1 MSLSA
6 RIDRRMAL
14 RLGAAAGLSA
24 ALMPRLAWA
33 VAQSAALSKVSALVD
48 RWVGIGKFPGMVASV
63 GTAGREATFVA
74 RGAQGFDDGTPMG
87 PDSLFRIYSMTKP
100 ITGLMAMQLVEQ
112 GRIALDQPLADI
124 LPAWRT
130 MQVQDRYDG
139 PLDRV
144 HPAPRPITMRH
155 LVTHTSGIGYSI
167 VQTGPIHDAYVR
179 QGLVPGRISRIE
191 VPGLTYGPTVKGLD
205 HFADRLAALPLVAD
219 PGTRWSYSMGLDV
232 MGRVIEVVTGKS
244 FDAYLS
250 ESLFG
255 PAGMAS
261 TMFTVPRTQARRLTT
276 NYGALGGVLVP
287 IDPPETSVYLDPP
300 AFPFGGSGLVSTP
313 RDYDRFLRLLAQGGM
328 IDGRRVLSERAVAM
342 GTSNLLPP
350 AADRSH
356 MIGGPAAF
364 GAGGRIGL
372 GAEAGIFGWSGAA
385 GTVGMVDMIH
395 ALRSQLF
402 VQFMPSD
409 ALPLLPEFQT
419 ALKADVMALLEKPA

>member
-1 MSLSA
+1 MSLPA
-6 RIDRRMAL
+6 LIDRRMAL
-14 RLGAAAGLSA
+14 RLGAAAGLGA
-24 ALMPRLAWA
+24 AVMPRLAWA
-33 VAQSAALSKVSALVD
+33 VEQPAALPKVSALVD

-63 GTAGREATFVA
+63 GMAGREATFVA

-100 ITGLMAMQLVEQ
+100 ITGLMAMQLVEE
-112 GRIALDQPLADI
+112 GRLSLDQPLADI

-139 PLDRV
+139 LLNRV

-191 VPGLTYGPTVKGLD
+191 VPGLTYGPTVHGLG

-244 FDAYLS
+244 FDTYLA
-250 ESLFG
+250 EALFG

-261 TMFTVPRTQARRLTT
+261 TTFTVPRAQARRLTT

-287 IDPPETSVYLDPP
+287 IDPPESSVYLDPP

-313 RDYDRFLRLLAQGGM
+313 RDYDRFLRLLAQGGV
-328 IDGRRVLSERAVAM
+328 IDGRRVLSQRAVAV
-342 GTSNLLPP
+342 GTSNLLPDG
-350 AADRSH
+350 ADRSH

-372 GAEAGIFGWSGAA
+372 GVEAGIFGWSGAA
-385 GTVGMVDMIH
+385 GTVGMVDMNH
-395 ALRSQLF
+395 AVRSQLF

-409 ALPLLPEFQT
+409 AMPLLPEFQT